1 MTIWTDFKNIF
12 MTIWMLIDWRRLGK
26 DYGAPMR
33 AKNCELLRVEMK
45 DSKARWKIGKEKGFR
60 RLHRHALFAKAHAR
74 QPLTMVKRLKP
85 P

>member
-1 MTIWTDFKNIF
+1 

-74 QPLTMVKRLKP
+74 QPLTMVSV
-85 P
+85 